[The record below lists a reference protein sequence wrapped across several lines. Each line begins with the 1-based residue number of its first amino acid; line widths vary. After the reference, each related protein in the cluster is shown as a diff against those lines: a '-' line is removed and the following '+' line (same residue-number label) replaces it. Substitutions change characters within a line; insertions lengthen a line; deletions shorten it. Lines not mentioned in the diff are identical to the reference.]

1 MANIKSTRFLISCFA
16 ISVIIFILDIL
27 FHGQAVPDMYAG
39 YPQRPQAEIVTLMPF
54 LFLTY
59 VIQLI
64 MFLLMFVCI
73 YPARG
78 MRNAVVW
85 GIWGGLFV
93 VIPNMQFFV
102 AVKDTSWTLLGT
114 QVVEGIVLLVIA
126 TVLLELI
133 YRPVNAVAS
142 Q

>member
-1 MANIKSTRFLISCFA
+1 MANIKSIRFLVSCFA
-16 ISVIIFILDIL
+16 ISIIIFILDIL

-39 YPQRPQAEIVTLMPF
+39 YPQRPQAEIVSLMPF

-114 QVVEGIVLLVIA
+114 QVLEGIVLLVIA
-126 TVLLELI
+126 NVLLELI
-133 YRPVNAVAS
+133 YRPVNAATS

>member
-1 MANIKSTRFLISCFA
+1 
-16 ISVIIFILDIL
+16 
-27 FHGQAVPDMYAG
+27 
-39 YPQRPQAEIVTLMPF
+39 
-54 LFLTY
+54 
-59 VIQLI
+59 
-64 MFLLMFVCI
+64 
-73 YPARG
+73 
-78 MRNAVVW
+78 MRLSGAY
-85 GIWGGLFV
+85 GGGLLV

-133 YRPVNAVAS
+133 YRPVNTVAS

>member
-1 MANIKSTRFLISCFA
+1 MANVKSARFLVCCFA
-16 ISVIIFILDIL
+16 ISVVIFVLDIL
-27 FHGQAVPDMYAG
+27 FHGQVVPTMYAG
-39 YPQRPQAEIVTLMPF
+39 YPQRPQAEIIALMPF

-59 VIQLI
+59 VIQLL

-78 MRNAVVW
+78 MRNAISW
-85 GIWGGLFV
+85 GLWGGLFV

-102 AVKDTSWTLLGT
+102 AVKDTSWMLLGM

-126 TVLLELI
+126 TVLFELI
-133 YRPVNAVAS
+133 YRSDHTATS
-142 Q
+142 